1 MKKHYF
7 LPLFFVLAFF
17 TAFSGFSQNDA
28 NSSSIQQNSIE
39 NLSIYPNPVSNGK
52 TFIYITSKLNST
64 KKIEFY
70 DVLGKQIFST
80 VLTGKELNVSNLSKG
95 VYILK
100 ITENNISETR
110 KLVIK

>member
-1 MKKHYF
+1 MKKNYI
-7 LPLFFVLAFF
+7 LTLFFALVFF
-17 TAFSGFSQNDA
+17 TTLSGFSQNNA
-28 NSSSIQQNSIE
+28 NNTTIEQSIE
-39 NLSIYPNPVSNGK
+39 DLSIYPNPVTNGK
-52 TFIYITSKLNST
+52 TFIYITSKLNLT

-70 DVLGKQIFST
+70 DVLGKQIFSI
-80 VLTGKELNVSNLSKG
+80 VLTGKELNISNLSKG